1 MSKHPII
8 SCSFDAL
15 AQTLAGSGRAKAI
28 WGLLRKGQDPF
39 QASLGKKLTL
49 ALHEHFQTFE
59 EQVIAVHQSPCG
71 TIKLGIALKDKLEVE
86 TVLIPMNGRT
96 TVCISSQVG
105 CARGCTFCST
115 GQMNLIRNL
124 KAHEILFQIYA
135 AIQCIAQR
143 SALPP
148 FRNIVFMGMGEPLNN
163 FAEVKK
169 AINQM
174 IHPLTFGIG
183 AKRITL
189 STVGPSPSLIQ
200 KLEDLPVRI
209 AWSIHAADDAKRRI
223 LVPTTKHSIQELT
236 RAFTQVLNQKKEGL
250 FIELTLID
258 NINDSDDD
266 AEKLVACLNMLPGE
280 NRVNLIP
287 VNPTPGNSFSPPPH
301 KRTQSFRSILH
312 DAGYFCSVRPSR
324 GDDEA
329 AACGQL
335 ITLRAQDALLV
346 Q

>member
-1 MSKHPII
+1 LSQHPIL

-28 WGLLRKGQDPF
+28 WSLLRNGQDPF
-39 QASLGKKLTL
+39 QAPLGKKLTR
-49 ALHEHFQTFE
+49 ALNQNLTAFDERVTTR
-59 EQVIAVHQSPCG
+59 HQSPCG
-71 TIKLGIALKDKLEVE
+71 TLKLGIALQDKLEVE

-124 KAHEILFQIYA
+124 KAHEILFQVYA
-135 AIQCIAQR
+135 ARRCIQESQD
-143 SALPP
+143 LPP

-163 FAEVKK
+163 FEEVKK
-169 AINQM
+169 AITQM
-174 IHPLTFGIG
+174 VHPLTFAIG

-200 KLEDLPVRI
+200 KLKTLPTRI
-209 AWSIHAADDAKRRI
+209 AWSIHAAEDTKRQR
-223 LVPTTKHSIQELT
+223 LVPTTKHSIAALT
-236 RAFTQVLNQKKEGL
+236 DAFADVLHRKKEGL

-258 NINDSDDD
+258 NVNDRDED
-266 AEKLVACLNMLPGE
+266 AHHLVTCLKRLPGE
-280 NRVNLIP
+280 SRVNLIP
-287 VNPTPGNSFSPPPH
+287 VNPTPGNSFAPPTPE
-301 KRTQSFRSILH
+301 RIQSFRAILH
-312 DAGYFCSVRPSR
+312 EAGYFCSVRPSR
-324 GDDEA
+324 GDEEA

-335 ITLRAQDALLV
+335 ITLRTQEGVLAQ
-346 Q
+346 